1 MRQADTYSSHQDA
14 RWKRAGRDSD
24 SATTCGHC
32 VQALK
37 NSALCCAELACNP
50 TRTLARGF
58 ERSCMSARQIKPRLT
73 QLLRLSWLGVA
84 YIVTS
89 VEFHAIAIQ
98 YQQSAQPAAGCFALR
113 LRSRAEATR
122 QVADATWAA
131 VLRITRSGSAA
142 RSGADK
148 TNGERVRAAGQNRAL
163 GAWHTQTG
171 TVHANIRVGRK
182 VLPRG

>member
-14 RWKRAGRDSD
+14 RWKRVGRDSD

-73 QLLRLSWLGVA
+73 QLLRLSWKSH
-84 YIVTS
+84 TS
-89 VEFHAIAIQ
+89 LQALSFTLSRYSISSQHSPPRFVLPCAFVVGQ
-98 YQQSAQPAAGCFALR
+98 KQLDKLRAQRGRRFWGSRGLALPRAAAQI
-113 LRSRAEATR
+113 R
-122 QVADATWAA
+122 QTAK
-131 VLRITRSGSAA
+131 GSARQG
-142 RSGADK
+142 RSVPWEPG
-148 TNGERVRAAGQNRAL
+148 
-163 GAWHTQTG
+163 
-171 TVHANIRVGRK
+171 IRIQVQYMPTSG
-182 VLPRG
+182 